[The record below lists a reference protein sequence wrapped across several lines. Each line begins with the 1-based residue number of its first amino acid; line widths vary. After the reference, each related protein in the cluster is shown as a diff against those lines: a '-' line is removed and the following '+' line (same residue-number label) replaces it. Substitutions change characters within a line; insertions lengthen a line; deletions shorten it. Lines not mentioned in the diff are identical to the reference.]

1 MNATYHSNKNQ
12 PAKGARTD
20 MTAQFKKITLPAF
33 LTTLIVVIC
42 IYSIAI
48 HFIEKWDGHFYNTM
62 GCTSIQTLHGKLYK
76 LNSCENSVVP
86 IEDVPTDIAP
96 TDAAPTDRPIK
107 GYNSTSPDLNPPLND
122 KPLPPALKKTPTPK
136 ETSPAKESPYMI

>member
-12 PAKGARTD
+12 PTKGSKTGMA
-20 MTAQFKKITLPAF
+20 AQFKKITLPAF
-33 LTTLIVVIC
+33 LTTLIAIIC

-86 IEDVPTDIAP
+86 IEDVQPEVVPNDVVP
-96 TDAAPTDRPIK
+96 NDKPIK
-107 GYNSTSPDLNPPLND
+107 GYNSTSPDLNPPLSD
-122 KPLPPALKKTPTPK
+122 KPLPPPLKKSPTPK
-136 ETSPAKESPYMI
+136 DSAPAKESPYMI